1 MKTKNGYK
9 HINLPSK
16 VLIIAGLSAVISLAG
31 CQDEG
36 TAEKAG
42 KKIDRAAEKAEL
54 QVDQA
59 TEKAGEKIEA
69 AKQSV
74 TEKFDDSAKSAKETL
89 EKAEQTSNQQTDQ
102 AKQKIGQE
110 TEKADK
116 KIENAKESMSE
127 SAGKAEEYI
136 SDSVITSKVKAIIL
150 GDSILQASHIDVT
163 TVNGVVTLTGTVDSE
178 QSLGRAMELAGSQ
191 KNVKS
196 VETKLVVVSPST
208 L

>member
-9 HINLPSK
+9 HINLPGK
-16 VLIIAGLSAVISLAG
+16 VLIIAGLSAVIGLAG

-89 EKAEQTSNQQTDQ
+89 EKAEQTINHQTDQ
-102 AKQKIGQE
+102 AKQKMGQE
-110 TEKADK
+110 T
-116 KIENAKESMSE
+116 ENAKESMSE

-136 SDSVITSKVKAIIL
+136 SDSVITAKVKAIIL

-196 VETKLVVVSPST
+196 VETKLVVATPST

>member
-1 MKTKNGYK
+1 MKTKNGHK
-9 HINLPSK
+9 HINLPGK
-16 VLIIAGLSAVISLAG
+16 VLIIAGLSAVIGLAG

-42 KKIDRAAEKAEL
+42 KKIDRAVEKAQL

-89 EKAEQTSNQQTDQ
+89 EKAEQKINQQTDQ
-102 AKQKIGQE
+102 AKQKMGQE
-110 TEKADK
+110 TEKA
-116 KIENAKESMSE
+116 KESISE
-127 SAGKAEEYI
+127 SAGKAEEYL
-136 SDSVITSKVKAIIL
+136 SDSVITVKVKAIIM
-150 GDSILQASHIDVT
+150 GDSILKASHIDVT

-178 QSLGRAMELAGSQ
+178 QSLGRAMELASSQ

-196 VETKLVVVSPST
+196 VETKLVVASPST